1 MDDYYYYGANDAM
14 ATGTAV
20 LIIIFSIAVMV
31 ATLIGLWKV
40 FKKAGYQGW
49 ESIVPFYNTYVLCD
63 IVFGN
68 GLLFLISFIP
78 YVNTVFI
85 LVLYFKLA
93 GVFNKSTAYGLG
105 LVFLSPIFIIMLG
118 MDSNAYYSGPSVKAR
133 SMSGGYGG
141 SYGGGYGNAYG
152 GGAGNYGGNQGYNY
166 DYPTYGGNNQ
176 QGYPGGN
183 QQQNGY
189 QNNSYQ
195 QQNDY
200 QQQNG
205 YQNNGFQSQGQVQN
219 NGFQSQ
225 NNGFQA
231 QGFQREN
238 PFEKQSG
245 NDYYGNSSNYN
256 SYNSYNSQNNN
267 NGSNPF

>member
-1 MDDYYYYGANDAM
+1 MVPM
-14 ATGTAV
+14 MLATGTAV
-20 LIIIFSIAVMV
+20 LITIFSAAVVV

-49 ESIVPFYNTYVLCD
+49 ESLVPFYNTYVLCD

-93 GVFNKSTAYGLG
+93 GVFNKSTAYGIG
-105 LVFLSPIFIIMLG
+105 LVFLSPIFVIMLG

-133 SMSGGYGG
+133 SMSGGYGV
-141 SYGGGYGNAYG
+141 SYGGGYGNSY

-183 QQQNGY
+183 QQE
-189 QNNSYQ
+189 S
-195 QQNDY
+195 Y

-225 NNGFQA
+225 NNGFQSHNNGFQSQNNGFQS

-245 NDYYGNSSNYN
+245 NDYYGNSN